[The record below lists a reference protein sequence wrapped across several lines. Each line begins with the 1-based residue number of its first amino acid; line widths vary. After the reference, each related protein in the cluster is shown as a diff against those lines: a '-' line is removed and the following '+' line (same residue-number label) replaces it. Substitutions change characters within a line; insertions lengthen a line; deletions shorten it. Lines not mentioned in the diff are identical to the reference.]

1 MSGSDTALENE
12 VSGQEDGINT
22 LENKSFGKCVVEEGV
37 DYLDLD
43 TVTCVTSNGI
53 PCLFPWTFD
62 DRPTVYDGC
71 AEPDK
76 PDEGSRGLWCPTGLI
91 DGNYI
96 RGSGTWGFCDKDSCN
111 LTGANTMC
119 FKAGHL

>member
-1 MSGSDTALENE
+1 MENE

-43 TVTCVTSNGI
+43 TVTCVTRQGI

-62 DRPTVYDGC
+62 DKPTVYDGC
-71 AEPDK
+71 AEPD
-76 PDEGSRGLWCPTGLI
+76 EGSLDLWCPTGLI

-111 LTGANTMC
+111 LTGENTMC